1 MKNREKRKKSDTPP
15 KGSISYLFVYL
26 HKFCMA
32 QERLAKRRL
41 PSIEKSI
48 ADIQPESDVRVR
60 LTGTV
65 IDITPNSIVIDDGTG
80 KVDVY
85 FGEEPSVRQGQ
96 YVRVIT
102 RILPMIDGFECRGE
116 AIQDL
121 TGFDL
126 KLYKKARE
134 IVKNF

>member
-1 MKNREKRKKSDTPP
+1 
-15 KGSISYLFVYL
+15 
-26 HKFCMA
+26 MA
-32 QERLAKRRL
+32 QERLVKRRL

-60 LTGTV
+60 LMGTV
-65 IDITPNSIVIDDGTG
+65 IDTTPNSIVIDDGTG

-85 FGEEPSVRQGQ
+85 FGEDTNVRQGQ

-102 RILPMIDGFECRGE
+102 RILPQIDGFECRGE

-121 TGFDL
+121 TGFNL
-126 KLYKKARE
+126 KLYKKTRE

>member
-1 MKNREKRKKSDTPP
+1 
-15 KGSISYLFVYL
+15 
-26 HKFCMA
+26 MA
-32 QERLAKRRL
+32 QERLVKRRL

-65 IDITPNSIVIDDGTG
+65 IDTTPNSIVIDDGTG

-102 RILPMIDGFECRGE
+102 RILPQIDGFECRGE

-121 TGFDL
+121 TGFNL